1 LYSPVLRAAFNSNFI
16 EGQSQTYTLE
26 GCDKAFQLIVQW
38 MYRQSITPPATKE
51 ESALIYAKKL
61 SIHTIQDSKILLKI
75 VYRPRE
81 LISAW
86 LTADYLQIPRLQNY
100 IADQM
105 EQSRLDS
112 ELFVTYWIVFLYENV
127 PRGAAI
133 RELVLEQCF
142 RFIPDKH
149 YETSP
154 ERFPKEFLLDYVIR
168 EKRLQ
173 KKKQAELDPF
183 KDRAEFKRRFHI
195 LEEGKDSLRK
205 EIA

>member
-1 LYSPVLRAAFNSNFI
+1 LYSPVLRAAFNSTFI

-61 SIHTIQDSKILLKI
+61 SIHTIQDSKILLK
-75 VYRPRE
+75 
-81 LISAW
+81 
-86 LTADYLQIPRLQNY
+86 
-100 IADQM
+100 M

-142 RFIPDKH
+142 RFIPDNH

-183 KDRAEFKRRFHI
+183 KDRAEFKRRFHVP
-195 LEEGKDSLRK
+195 EEGM
-205 EIA
+205 IA